1 MHAYY
6 FKSSVGVFR
15 IFPFR
20 GNFWLEI
27 DRGMYSAYIS
37 PKEAA
42 IDVYMHTTGHNGW
55 DKLKGIEDAPEDL
68 SGWRYL

>member
-27 DRGMYSAYIS
+27 DRSMYSAYIS
-37 PKEAA
+37 PEEAA
-42 IDVYMHTTGHNGW
+42 IDVYMHTTGHNG
-55 DKLKGIEDAPEDL
+55 
-68 SGWRYL
+68 

>member
-37 PKEAA
+37 PEAAA